1 MTVKIVSRAEDK
13 RKNAQSN
20 EDDLLGVDRTS
31 RLRVVPR
38 DHVERNQCR
47 ERPEAEE
54 HRPDDEVEE
63 ILSEQRVEQSVREGW
78 ARNVSQGKWKS

>member
-54 HRPDDEVEE
+54 HRPDDEVEK
-63 ILSEQRVEQSVREGW
+63 ILCRNDGWNRED
-78 ARNVSQGKWKS
+78 VSQLRISPEYDTG